1 MNFSEKFWFTLGIR
15 FTIHNWT
22 GRKKYFQKLLYQF
35 IIQVLFRQIFRTIAI
50 YYQSI
55 VKFLLF
61 RGFKGWRNCSIGK
74 RIFLVMIISS
84 NNRLAMKF
92 SSLNI
97 QVKKKKKR
105 RVIKS
110 ALLHNFREINIYAT
124 WRELRKGMENFA
136 REIIDKNARE
146 VGKT

>member
-1 MNFSEKFWFTLGIR
+1 
-15 FTIHNWT
+15 
-22 GRKKYFQKLLYQF
+22 
-35 IIQVLFRQIFRTIAI
+35 
-50 YYQSI
+50 
-55 VKFLLF
+55 
-61 RGFKGWRNCSIGK
+61 
-74 RIFLVMIISS
+74 MINSS

-97 QVKKKKKR
+97 QVKKKKKKR
-105 RVIKS
+105 TVIKS

>member
-1 MNFSEKFWFTLGIR
+1 
-15 FTIHNWT
+15 
-22 GRKKYFQKLLYQF
+22 
-35 IIQVLFRQIFRTIAI
+35 
-50 YYQSI
+50 
-55 VKFLLF
+55 
-61 RGFKGWRNCSIGK
+61 
-74 RIFLVMIISS
+74 MINSS

-97 QVKKKKKR
+97 QVKKKKR

>member
-1 MNFSEKFWFTLGIR
+1 
-15 FTIHNWT
+15 
-22 GRKKYFQKLLYQF
+22 
-35 IIQVLFRQIFRTIAI
+35 
-50 YYQSI
+50 
-55 VKFLLF
+55 
-61 RGFKGWRNCSIGK
+61 
-74 RIFLVMIISS
+74 MIISS

-146 VGKT
+146 VEKT

>member
-1 MNFSEKFWFTLGIR
+1 M
-15 FTIHNWT
+15 
-22 GRKKYFQKLLYQF
+22 
-35 IIQVLFRQIFRTIAI
+35 
-50 YYQSI
+50 
-55 VKFLLF
+55 KFLLF

-74 RIFLVMIISS
+74 RIFLVMINSS